1 MEAISTWIMSNFQLK
16 ARLLWAMETGTGLHG
31 PEKYLPYITLDRLIT
46 PTEVAKQIQKLD
58 HRLPR
63 ATRQALVRHICR
75 RSNVPRPDGAQ
86 ALPYYLDTT
95 CKRIFA
101 ILILID
107 GVSLELLFYLERKRV
122 RDVDLLLPSNGRL
135 GEGSVAAE
143 FYRLLGL
150 DRRTKFARCQWKVL
164 APIFQNRPGGEV
176 PVYQFGPGTI
186 LPWTIHSK
194 NSMLGTTSNVYL
206 MKIDRRNR
214 HLQFF
219 TREGTDL
226 TEVALK
232 EFMDCIEEAAF
243 DAEVTALKRFTSD
256 DNPHITELLAA
267 FERDG
272 RFYLIC
278 PLAQSNLTGL
288 LQSTDPRQCADD
300 KTLKR
305 WIFAQCLGLATALSR
320 IHVFKTADSQTGITK
335 TEYGAH
341 GDIKPEN
348 ILWYNPPSSS
358 SPNTTTTT
366 PLPSGVLQICDFGQ
380 AAWLPSSSSSSS
392 SSDNTPESL
401 NGNGNDGEHLS
412 AVYRAPEQYYPT
424 RVARSQES
432 DVFALGCIF
441 LGLAVWFVQ
450 GPEALA
456 RFAEERRR
464 EREPVWV
471 WDRVDGDRVFGHGD
485 GVEDGG
491 ERRKGRYFKFV
502 ADAAGREFVP
512 VFKRVVVE
520 KIEALR
526 RQADC
531 LAVWGLVSYVYENML
546 QLDDSRRPRCDWVVE
561 VLRALLAG
569 LDAPEDR
576 VAGEDE

>member
-1 MEAISTWIMSNFQLK
+1 MEAISTWILSNFQLK

-31 PEKYLPYITLDRLIT
+31 PEKYLPYSTLDRLIT
-46 PTEVAKQIQKLD
+46 PTEVTKQTQVLD
-58 HRLPR
+58 HRLSR

-101 ILILID
+101 ILVLID
-107 GVSLELLFYLERKRV
+107 GVSLELLFYLERNRV

-150 DRRTKFARCQWKVL
+150 DRRSKFIQTQWKLL
-164 APIFQNRPGGEV
+164 APIIRNRPGGEV

-186 LPWTIHSK
+186 FPWTINAKS
-194 NSMLGTTSNVYL
+194 SMLGTTSNVYPL
-206 MKIDRRNR
+206 KIHTKHR
-214 HLQFF
+214 HLQFL
-219 TREGTDL
+219 TREGTEL

-232 EFMDCIEEAAF
+232 EFMDCIEESAF
-243 DAEVTALKRFTSD
+243 DAEVAGLKRFTSD

-267 FERDG
+267 FKRDG

-300 KTLKR
+300 KKQKR

-320 IHVFKTADSQTGITK
+320 IHVYKTADTCTSTVIK

-358 SPNTTTTT
+358 SSPSTASF
-366 PLPSGVLQICDFGQ
+366 PSGVLQICDFGQ
-380 AAWLPSSSSSSS
+380 AAWRPSSSS
-392 SSDNTPESL
+392 TPESL
-401 NGNGNDGEHLS
+401 KGNSNDGQHLS

-441 LGLAVWFVQ
+441 LELAVWYVQ

-456 RFAEERRR
+456 RFADERRR
-464 EREPVWV
+464 ERELVWV
-471 WDRVDGDRVFGHGD
+471 WDRVDGGRVFGN
-485 GVEDGG
+485 GG
-491 ERRKGRYFKFV
+491 EERKGRYFKFV
-502 ADAAGREFVP
+502 ADAAGREFLP
-512 VFKRVVVE
+512 VIKRVVVE
-520 KIEALR
+520 
-526 RQADC
+526 
-531 LAVWGLVSYVYENML
+531 V
-546 QLDDSRRPRCDWVVE
+546 DDSRRPRCDWVVE

-569 LDAPEDR
+569 LDAPE
-576 VAGEDE
+576 AGEEE